1 MKGGITYY
9 NKKFYK
15 FDNLIVK
22 TESPTD
28 ARIFNVLFKKPTIK
42 HGQFTSDLR
51 INGKSTSPKILGD
64 MTINGI
70 DMPFL
75 NTTIKDLSLNFDDKD
90 ILIRSKGEVLS
101 NNVICNAVVDNK
113 FSDTYRVRKADI
125 NLKHLDVNSL
135 MDDLRQLELKTF
147 NENQTVVS
155 DSNMFNSMIL
165 DDLTLHADS
174 VTIKNMRANNLNAKC
189 SLNEKMLLS
198 VDKFSFAMADGKIAG
213 NVKLNLLNNLLR
225 LRINANNV
233 NANELLI
240 ALFDV
245 PNQIFGK
252 LTGTIDLMSN
262 VTSEKTGK
270 ETLSGKA
277 IFTVKDGRMP
287 KLGSMEYLL
296 RAGNVFKSGIT
307 GITMN
312 SILDLVTPL
321 KTGEFSSIDG
331 SISLAHGVAEKIEIH
346 SESKDLN
353 LFIKG
358 KYNLVTEVADMQ
370 VLGQLSRKISTVF
383 GTVGNVS
390 LNSLFNR
397 IPGVNLSENGQLVN
411 ELNKIPGIELS
422 NKAYRKFVV
431 EIFGDINNENN
442 VKSFRW
448 IN

>member
-1 MKGGITYY
+1 MLQHLEQITKKKF
-9 NKKFYK
+9 NKKHT
-15 FDNLIVK
+15 N
-22 TESPTD
+22 
-28 ARIFNVLFKKPTIK
+28 KKKCNT
-42 HGQFTSDLR
+42 
-51 INGKSTSPKILGD
+51 GD
-64 MTINGI
+64 
-70 DMPFL
+70 
-75 NTTIKDLSLNFDDKD
+75 
-90 ILIRSKGEVLS
+90 
-101 NNVICNAVVDNK
+101 DNK
-113 FSDTYRVRKADI
+113 FSDTNRVRKADT
-125 NLKHLDVNSL
+125 NLKQLDVNSL

>member
-1 MKGGITYY
+1 M
-9 NKKFYK
+9 
-15 FDNLIVK
+15 
-22 TESPTD
+22 
-28 ARIFNVLFKKPTIK
+28 
-42 HGQFTSDLR
+42 
-51 INGKSTSPKILGD
+51 
-64 MTINGI
+64 
-70 DMPFL
+70 
-75 NTTIKDLSLNFDDKD
+75 
-90 ILIRSKGEVLS
+90 
-101 NNVICNAVVDNK
+101 
-113 FSDTYRVRKADI
+113 
-125 NLKHLDVNSL
+125 KHLDVNSL
-135 MDDLRQLELKTF
+135 IDDLKQLELRTF
-147 NENQTVVS
+147 NENQSVVS
-155 DSNMFNSMIL
+155 DSNMFSSIIL
-165 DDLTLHADS
+165 DDLTVHANS
-174 VTIKNMRANNLNAKC
+174 VNIKNMHANNLNAKC

-198 VDKFSFAMADGKIAG
+198 VDKFSFDMADGKITG
-213 NVKLNLLNNLLR
+213 NVKLNLLNNLLK
-225 LRINANNV
+225 LKINANNV

-245 PNQIFGK
+245 HNQIFGK

-262 VTSEKTGK
+262 ITNDKTSK

-312 SILDLVTPL
+312 SIIDLVTPL

-331 SISLAHGVAEKIEIH
+331 NIYLSHGIAERIEIH

-358 KYNLVTEVADMQ
+358 KYNLVTEVTDMK

-383 GTVGNVS
+383 GTIGNVS
-390 LNSLFNR
+390 LNSLFNK
-397 IPGVNLSENGQLVN
+397 IPGINLSENGQLIN

-422 NKAYRKFVV
+422 NKAYRKFIV
-431 EIFGDINNENN
+431 EIFGDINNDNN

>member
-1 MKGGITYY
+1 
-9 NKKFYK
+9 
-15 FDNLIVK
+15 
-22 TESPTD
+22 
-28 ARIFNVLFKKPTIK
+28 
-42 HGQFTSDLR
+42 
-51 INGKSTSPKILGD
+51 
-64 MTINGI
+64 
-70 DMPFL
+70 
-75 NTTIKDLSLNFDDKD
+75 
-90 ILIRSKGEVLS
+90 
-101 NNVICNAVVDNK
+101 
-113 FSDTYRVRKADI
+113 
-125 NLKHLDVNSL
+125 
-135 MDDLRQLELKTF
+135 
-147 NENQTVVS
+147 
-155 DSNMFNSMIL
+155 
-165 DDLTLHADS
+165 
-174 VTIKNMRANNLNAKC
+174 
-189 SLNEKMLLS
+189 MLLS

-397 IPGVNLSENGQLVN
+397 IPGVNL
-411 ELNKIPGIELS
+411 
-422 NKAYRKFVV
+422 
-431 EIFGDINNENN
+431 
-442 VKSFRW
+442 
-448 IN
+448 